1 VIDHAIPGFDGKDF
15 DMVGAIFSEEG
26 EEFVEEKW
34 SRENRWA
41 GIVEKS
47 VAPKDAGAA
56 AVVGLALEEG
66 NGMAEGSQAEGSG
79 DSAKAGT
86 NDESASGRRCR
97 GHRPLLGVTGV
108 AAR

>member
-1 VIDHAIPGFDGKDF
+1 VIDHAIPGFDGKELDV
-15 DMVGAIFSEEG
+15 VGAIFSEEG

-56 AVVGLALEEG
+56 AVVGLAL
-66 NGMAEGSQAEGSG
+66 
-79 DSAKAGT
+79 
-86 NDESASGRRCR
+86 
-97 GHRPLLGVTGV
+97 
-108 AAR
+108 